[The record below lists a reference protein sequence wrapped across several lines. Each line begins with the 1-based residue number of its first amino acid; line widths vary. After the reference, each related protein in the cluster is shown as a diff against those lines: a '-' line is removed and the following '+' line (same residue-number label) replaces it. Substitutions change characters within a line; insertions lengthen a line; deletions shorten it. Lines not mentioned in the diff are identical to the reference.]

1 MKEGLLNHVVLDR
14 GAGQEDVAGDTA
26 AQPNQMARGL
36 ALMREPTEEP
46 MGERTEV
53 LTREPKVALSR
64 EPSESLTKEPSESLT
79 KEWTEELMG
88 ERTEAL
94 MGERTEE
101 LMGERTEELM
111 GERTEALTKKRTESL
126 RSEDTNDSLDNGLE
140 GTSEGSVLLE
150 SKAPSITTDSEELHP
165 AAPNCTV
172 EPPKGADA
180 DGAQEP
186 PVDWLEPLEEDDD
199 DDEEE
204 DDRHSWELDLL
215 SGERRVNGKGEAEE
229 ESLAGESEMSGSV
242 AGSERNSAT
251 KGSKSGLVVRRR
263 RRRRQSIV
271 DEEWEDW
278 PVLGEGWKRKEVFRR
293 SGFTVGKTDTY
304 YMSPLGDRFRSK
316 IELAKH
322 LAGTIDISTFDFK
335 SGMFLDLGT
344 LRKMRKLKK
353 FRRMSRSARKG
364 PSSPD
369 FTSTP
374 YRPQNAQHRRT
385 PPPQPLTGRPGSITT
400 PPRPAPPNLTTPPRP
415 VTTPPRPAP
424 PHLGTPPRPA
434 PLHLSTLP
442 GPTPPFAPSG
452 LSSTPHSPLHHSQR
466 LRPILKQEAGPPDC
480 TQPELPAPGCS
491 SCGGPVASRELWR
504 KRPSSLCL
512 KCKAEKRKDDS
523 PNIVFRKWLP
533 CGQCRACLV
542 TKDCGMCASCRNG
555 QLKRDSYKPVRCRK
569 RKCLCPIRKKTA
581 KERLAEKERE
591 KPVKLEEPYVAPE
604 VSKVKPCSVNKE
616 SDSEFIVCIDGED
629 EDAHEEEDEDEP
641 VLLSRLGRACGGC
654 AGCLRSADCGYC
666 DRCGARPGPTTRR
679 RARPPC
685 RLRRCQR
692 PARLVQRVAH
702 EGWMGLGRPRPHYSS
717 SHWGNQHKRKAFWEA
732 LEFSEEEDDDEDVA
746 GAGRPGDYKLQQDV
760 DRDASVWTSQNCFKA
775 DSRRVDIENAN
786 RSSGGVPDTGHS
798 TSSVCTLAEGA
809 EADGEA
815 LVDEGAGVPWEP
827 ELQGLLDALR
837 KMALPPHWVGLLGE
851 GPSLQVLQCSRRS
864 TMADTSL
871 LIDSGFFYQIS
882 VQGQPLLLTHPLY
895 REHPRRLPTV
905 AHVVALLLDLERYA
919 VCQGYPAPGPGPS
932 PSPGP
937 APAPAPSPS
946 QQPFV
951 PVRAAVCAFLVLKT
965 EERCEHCRDGARGP

>member
-64 EPSESLTKEPSESLT
+64 EPSESLTKER
-79 KEWTEELMG
+79 TEE
-88 ERTEAL
+88 L

-101 LMGERTEELM
+101 LMGERTEALM

-400 PPRPAPPNLTTPPRP
+400 PPRPAPPNLTTPRVPSPRP
-415 VTTPPRPAP
+415 HALPLPTSARPAP
-424 PHLGTPPRPA
+424 
-434 PLHLSTLP
+434 
-442 GPTPPFAPSG
+442 
-452 LSSTPHSPLHHSQR
+452 
-466 LRPILKQEAGPPDC
+466 
-480 TQPELPAPGCS
+480 
-491 SCGGPVASRELWR
+491 
-504 KRPSSLCL
+504 RPS
-512 KCKAEKRKDDS
+512 
-523 PNIVFRKWLP
+523 
-533 CGQCRACLV
+533 
-542 TKDCGMCASCRNG
+542 
-555 QLKRDSYKPVRCRK
+555 
-569 RKCLCPIRKKTA
+569 
-581 KERLAEKERE
+581 
-591 KPVKLEEPYVAPE
+591 
-604 VSKVKPCSVNKE
+604 
-616 SDSEFIVCIDGED
+616 
-629 EDAHEEEDEDEP
+629 
-641 VLLSRLGRACGGC
+641 
-654 AGCLRSADCGYC
+654 
-666 DRCGARPGPTTRR
+666 
-679 RARPPC
+679 PP
-685 RLRRCQR
+685 QH
-692 PARLVQRVAH
+692 A
-702 EGWMGLGRPRPHYSS
+702 PRPHPSVCPQRPQQYPSLPPPPFPEAPPNTQTGGGTPRLHTARAACS
-717 SHWGNQHKRKAFWEA
+717 WLLELWWPRCKQGA
-732 LEFSEEEDDDEDVA
+732 LEKTPVVLVSE
-746 GAGRPGDYKLQQDV
+746 
-760 DRDASVWTSQNCFKA
+760 
-775 DSRRVDIENAN
+775 
-786 RSSGGVPDTGHS
+786 
-798 TSSVCTLAEGA
+798 
-809 EADGEA
+809 
-815 LVDEGAGVPWEP
+815 
-827 ELQGLLDALR
+827 
-837 KMALPPHWVGLLGE
+837 
-851 GPSLQVLQCSRRS
+851 
-864 TMADTSL
+864 
-871 LIDSGFFYQIS
+871 
-882 VQGQPLLLTHPLY
+882 VQG
-895 REHPRRLPTV
+895 
-905 AHVVALLLDLERYA
+905 
-919 VCQGYPAPGPGPS
+919 
-932 PSPGP
+932 
-937 APAPAPSPS
+937 
-946 QQPFV
+946 
-951 PVRAAVCAFLVLKT
+951 
-965 EERCEHCRDGARGP
+965 EEKR